1 MSAQRSNKRR
11 APAAHQDEPGKQKKG
26 RPSKSNRVAN
36 IPEAAIN
43 RIQARRMLAESPL
56 PRSQGDD
63 LAGYYHDRI
72 AVEMNGQWEPEDDEA
87 VDEEWDQFAETAK
100 LPDFTTSTRHGSL
113 LTLFKVCLRL
123 YQTTPIILLSPRYH
137 LRCHAVS
144 INGMGHDWVFSKLF
158 CDDLTALMVHPVWE
172 ANKELLAT
180 ALAWTV
186 ICRLDDRR
194 PWGGSLEKPCPA
206 LESVYEQVQRCV
218 ENNHPLPSSYHDMH
232 KSARER
238 ASQRGELTSKWSDL
252 FMKIG
257 EVARGEPADE
267 PDEPND
273 DFRNLFGSPVLPVTL
288 WDLRHLTDAVD
299 ATALGPDCDYSV
311 DDALIGWNAE
321 ASGQSLP
328 ERKQLPLVFEISW
341 KQVFK
346 HLRISRREHHGDT
359 VSPPGQDGQLTV
371 GPSNSQL
378 EDTDSESERSTVSR
392 QGSFL
397 SSRLRP
403 AGDDGSEIGDT
414 FDDNFEEEAE
424 PNNGYSP
431 TTPALWVS
439 ARDGFDIPE
448 ALPQQPSTTSPGNL
462 HQNSRLLMEISELRR
477 ENRELRNGQQR
488 LYKLMEESQK

>member
-1 MSAQRSNKRR
+1 
-11 APAAHQDEPGKQKKG
+11 
-26 RPSKSNRVAN
+26 
-36 IPEAAIN
+36 
-43 RIQARRMLAESPL
+43 
-56 PRSQGDD
+56 
-63 LAGYYHDRI
+63 
-72 AVEMNGQWEPEDDEA
+72 
-87 VDEEWDQFAETAK
+87 
-100 LPDFTTSTRHGSL
+100 
-113 LTLFKVCLRL
+113 
-123 YQTTPIILLSPRYH
+123 
-137 LRCHAVS
+137 
-144 INGMGHDWVFSKLF
+144 
-158 CDDLTALMVHPVWE
+158 
-172 ANKELLAT
+172 
-180 ALAWTV
+180 
-186 ICRLDDRR
+186 
-194 PWGGSLEKPCPA
+194 
-206 LESVYEQVQRCV
+206 
-218 ENNHPLPSSYHDMH
+218 MH

-341 KQVFK
+341 KQ
-346 HLRISRREHHGDT
+346 
-359 VSPPGQDGQLTV
+359 
-371 GPSNSQL
+371 L

-477 ENRELRNGQQR
+477 ENRELQNGQQR
-488 LYKLMEESQK
+488 LYKLMEESQKQHNESMASIQAQLRELVEANHESNL

>member
-123 YQTTPIILLSPRYH
+123 YQTTPIILLSLRYH
-137 LRCHAVS
+137 LQYHAVS

-186 ICRLDDRR
+186 IYRLDDRR

-206 LESVYEQVQRCV
+206 LESIYEQV
-218 ENNHPLPSSYHDMH
+218 
-232 KSARER
+232 
-238 ASQRGELTSKWSDL
+238 
-252 FMKIG
+252 
-257 EVARGEPADE
+257 
-267 PDEPND
+267 
-273 DFRNLFGSPVLPVTL
+273 
-288 WDLRHLTDAVD
+288 
-299 ATALGPDCDYSV
+299 
-311 DDALIGWNAE
+311 
-321 ASGQSLP
+321 
-328 ERKQLPLVFEISW
+328 
-341 KQVFK
+341 
-346 HLRISRREHHGDT
+346 
-359 VSPPGQDGQLTV
+359 
-371 GPSNSQL
+371 
-378 EDTDSESERSTVSR
+378 
-392 QGSFL
+392 
-397 SSRLRP
+397 
-403 AGDDGSEIGDT
+403 
-414 FDDNFEEEAE
+414 
-424 PNNGYSP
+424 
-431 TTPALWVS
+431 
-439 ARDGFDIPE
+439 
-448 ALPQQPSTTSPGNL
+448 
-462 HQNSRLLMEISELRR
+462 
-477 ENRELRNGQQR
+477 
-488 LYKLMEESQK
+488 

>member
-1 MSAQRSNKRR
+1 
-11 APAAHQDEPGKQKKG
+11 
-26 RPSKSNRVAN
+26 
-36 IPEAAIN
+36 
-43 RIQARRMLAESPL
+43 
-56 PRSQGDD
+56 
-63 LAGYYHDRI
+63 
-72 AVEMNGQWEPEDDEA
+72 
-87 VDEEWDQFAETAK
+87 
-100 LPDFTTSTRHGSL
+100 
-113 LTLFKVCLRL
+113 
-123 YQTTPIILLSPRYH
+123 
-137 LRCHAVS
+137 
-144 INGMGHDWVFSKLF
+144 
-158 CDDLTALMVHPVWE
+158 
-172 ANKELLAT
+172 
-180 ALAWTV
+180 
-186 ICRLDDRR
+186 
-194 PWGGSLEKPCPA
+194 
-206 LESVYEQVQRCV
+206 
-218 ENNHPLPSSYHDMH
+218 MH

-311 DDALIGWNAE
+311 DDALI
-321 ASGQSLP
+321 
-328 ERKQLPLVFEISW
+328 
-341 KQVFK
+341 
-346 HLRISRREHHGDT
+346 EHHGDT

-477 ENRELRNGQQR
+477 ENRELQNGQQR
-488 LYKLMEESQK
+488 LYKLMEESQKQHNESMASIQAQLRELVEANHESNL